1 MRILR
6 TNLKTKCA
14 TPAAQAG
21 MTLIEVVIAL
31 LISSVAVSCMVS
43 GYVFSISSAERAA
56 LSLAAGNRAMERLE
70 KTRGAR
76 WDLLSYPQIDELKSA
91 NFTNEVVVL
100 DVSGSGNAFTYA
112 TNITTIYQISSDP
125 PLRGIRVECIY
136 RFDRKQLITNI
147 AETARGPD

>member
-1 MRILR
+1 
-6 TNLKTKCA
+6 
-14 TPAAQAG
+14 

-43 GYVFSISSAERAA
+43 GYVFSIGSAERAA
-56 LSLAAGNRAMERLE
+56 LSLAAGNQAMERLE
-70 KTRGAR
+70 ETRSAR

-100 DVSGSGNAFTYA
+100 DVSGSGNGVTYA
-112 TNITTIYQISSDP
+112 TNITTIYKISDEP

-136 RFDRKQLITNI
+136 RFDGKQLITNI